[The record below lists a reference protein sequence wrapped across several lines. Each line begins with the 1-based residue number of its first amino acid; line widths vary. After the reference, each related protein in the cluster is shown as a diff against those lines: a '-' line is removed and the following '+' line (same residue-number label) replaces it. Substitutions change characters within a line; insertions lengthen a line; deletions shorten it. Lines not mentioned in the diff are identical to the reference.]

1 MELQNIAINKEITMQ
16 DIIYVTG
23 HKNPDSDSICAAIA
37 YADFKNSTGNI
48 PAIPTRLGNI
58 NRETKFILDYF
69 NVPEPM
75 YLSTVKSQVS
85 DLNIDKTQPLSSGI
99 CLKKAWEVMK
109 NHSSKSLPVIDE
121 NEKLTGLLSLSNL
134 TSTCMDIW
142 DADILAQS
150 NTTID
155 NIIETLSAAASYI
168 DANTDKLTGKIV
180 VGAMSPEHISEFV
193 SKNDIVICGDREDS
207 QSTIIDH
214 GASLMIVTGSH
225 EVSDKIIQQ
234 CKEHNCSVIIT
245 PYDTFTTARL
255 ITQSIPIKH
264 VMAKDGLI
272 SFHEND
278 FVDDVR
284 EKMLETR
291 YRNYPIVD
299 KNNKIIGVISRYQLL
314 SRNQKKIILVDHN
327 EKTQSVHGLD
337 DAQVLEIIDHHR
349 VGDIETGTP
358 IYFRNEPVGSTCTI
372 VASIFFENGLR
383 PTKQIAGILC
393 GAIIS
398 DTLMLKSPTSTTIDK
413 ILLKR
418 LAKIARIDLDTFSK
432 EMFIAGTSLE
442 GKSGIEI
449 FNTDFK
455 NFALG
460 NLKVGVSQVTTMDL
474 DGFIKRKDEFVS
486 LMNKICKDE
495 GYDILT
501 LLATDI
507 IDANSN
513 IICVGPKVELINEAF
528 NVTLTDSCASL
539 PHVVSRKKQ
548 FIPPLSKVITSKQ

>member
-1 MELQNIAINKEITMQ
+1 MKDIT
-16 DIIYVTG
+16 YVTG
-23 HKNPDSDSICAAIA
+23 HKYPDSDSICAAIA
-37 YADFKNSTGNI
+37 YTDFKNSTENTT
-48 PAIPTRLGNI
+48 AVAARLGSI

-69 NVPEPM
+69 NVDEPIF
-75 YLSTVKSQVS
+75 LPTVKTQVC
-85 DLNIDKTQPLSSGI
+85 DLNIDKIQPLSSDI
-99 CLKKAWEVMK
+99 CLKKAWDVMK
-109 NHSSKSLPVIDE
+109 NHSSKSVPVIDE

-155 NIIETLSAAASYI
+155 NIIETLSAIPTYI
-168 DANTDKLTGKIV
+168 APSMDKPCGKIV
-180 VGAMSPEHISEFV
+180 VGAMSPEYISEFV
-193 SKNDIVICGDREDS
+193 SKSDIVICGDREDS
-207 QSTIIDH
+207 QATIIDH
-214 GASLMIVTGSH
+214 EASLMIVTGNH
-225 EVSDKIIQQ
+225 DVSDKIVSQ
-234 CKEHNCSVIIT
+234 CKEHKCSIIVT
-245 PYDTFTTARL
+245 PHDTFTTARL

-264 VMAKDGLI
+264 VMTKDSLI

-284 EKMLETR
+284 DKMLETR

-299 KNNKIIGVISRYQLL
+299 KDNKVIGVISRYQLL

-327 EKTQSVHGLD
+327 EKAQSVHGLY
-337 DAQVLEIIDHHR
+337 DAQILEIIDHHR
-349 VGDIETGTP
+349 VGDIETGSP
-358 IYFRNEPVGSTCTI
+358 IYFRNQPVGSTCTI

-383 PTKQIAGILC
+383 PSKQIAGILC

-398 DTLMLKSPTSTTIDK
+398 DTLMLKSPTSTTIDE
-413 ILLKR
+413 IILKR
-418 LAKIARIDLDTFSK
+418 LSRIAGIDLEVFSR
-432 EMFIAGTSLE
+432 EMFIAGTSLV
-442 GKSGIEI
+442 GKTGIEI

-474 DGFIKRKDEFVS
+474 DGFIKRKDEFVE

-495 GYDILT
+495 KYDILT

-507 IDANSN
+507 VETNST
-513 IICVGPKVELINEAF
+513 IICVGSHVDLINEAF
-528 NVTLTDSCASL
+528 KVTLTDNCANL